1 MWDQG
6 VYAVAFSFPVV
17 PRGEARIRV
26 QLSAAHSDADIDRAV
41 EAFAAAH
48 REQQAELA
56 SRHVG
61 QRDVGSE

>member
-1 MWDQG
+1 MFGDAVVASKVADNLWEQG

-41 EAFAAAH
+41 EAFVAA
-48 REQQAELA
+48 
-56 SRHVG
+56 
-61 QRDVGSE
+61 RDKG